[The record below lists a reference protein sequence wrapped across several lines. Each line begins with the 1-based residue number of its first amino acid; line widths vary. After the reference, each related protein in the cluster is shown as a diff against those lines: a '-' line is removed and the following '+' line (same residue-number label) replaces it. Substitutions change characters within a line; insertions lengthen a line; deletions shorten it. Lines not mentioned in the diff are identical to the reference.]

1 MMGSSRREDNYEK
14 IILRLWI
21 GVIIY
26 GYLNSGS
33 INAGRTAVV
42 SVYVFI
48 LATMIASCIKQV
60 VLEIKDN
67 K

>member
-1 MMGSSRREDNYEK
+1 MK
-14 IILRLWI
+14 KTILGLGIAVITFIVLI

>member
-1 MMGSSRREDNYEK
+1 MK
-14 IILRLWI
+14 KTILGLGIAVITFIALI
-21 GVIIY
+21 GIIIY

-48 LATMIASCIKQV
+48 LATMIVSCIKQV
-60 VLEIKDN
+60 VLEIKNN